1 MAVGVV
7 MDFAGATLQQYDQV
21 YELLGRS
28 SPGAAAPTGMLFHS
42 VTETDTGIQV
52 MDVWE
57 TKAQF
62 DAFANDQIGPL
73 TAQAGF
79 EGPPQM
85 TFHEVHKYMAADGSQ
100 G

>member
-7 MDFAGATLQQYDQV
+7 LDFKGATLQQYDQV
-21 YELLGRS
+21 HELMGRS
-28 SPGAAAPTGMLFHS
+28 TPDAAAPAGMLFHW
-42 VTETDTGIQV
+42 VTKTDTGIQV
-52 MDVWE
+52 TDVWE

-62 DAFANDQIGPL
+62 EAFAADQFGPL
-73 TAQAGF
+73 TEKVCI

-85 TFHEVHKYMAADGSQ
+85 AFHDVHHYMAADGSQ